1 VLGLDPHTQAW
12 ESSAVQTS
20 AAAESALSA
29 LVDQLLR
36 ERDDARAL
44 RDFVAADAVRRR
56 LLAAGVQIR
65 DTSDGPTW
73 SLAGDGHWSQSGDP
87 PVEWVVTNDG
97 CNR

>member
-1 VLGLDPHTQAW
+1 MVGVLGLDPLTEAR
-12 ESSAVQTS
+12 EGSAVWTS

-36 ERDDARAL
+36 DRENARAL

-65 DTSDGPTW
+65 DTPDGPTW
-73 SLAGDGHWSQSGDP
+73 SLAGDGPPIPARRPAWRMGGD
-87 PVEWVVTNDG
+87 E
-97 CNR
+97 